1 MNVCNTNEHGG
12 MDMKPSMV
20 CYGCG
25 VYTKDYDVSGQHVC
39 GNDVLPGNENVDVEY
54 EGQLSE

>member
-1 MNVCNTNEHGG
+1 MNTPEHGG
-12 MDMKPSMV
+12 MGMKPSMV

-39 GNDVLPGNENVDVEY
+39 GNDVLPGNEKVDLDY
-54 EGQLSE
+54 EGQVSE